1 MISNII
7 CTHPPW
13 SVSPTM
19 ADEYSGTTMLGYSPL
34 AYCGS
39 VLLTVGALAWA
50 AVWAGRPH
58 DSRGKVNT
66 QTEVTEEEEAV
77 TATVDSFDI
86 SPLDECEFV
95 PLLSNE
101 EDKRIAAE
109 IAPKTRYIQLDQENP
124 TAHVNAYLDMVHAG
138 DKDDGTD
145 EDDDSVDGEVLQKA
159 KDYTTDDLSKY
170 INPKDLHALDDP
182 RESPSRRGS
191 VMSRVKKARQ
201 RAIRNAVERDMT
213 AEDRLRE
220 QMAANQ
226 MLARVYT
233 VMRENKGVFGDTSF
247 EDVKS
252 QMDMYKA

>member
-1 MISNII
+1 MQ
-7 CTHPPW
+7 
-13 SVSPTM
+13 
-19 ADEYSGTTMLGYSPL
+19 GYTPL
-34 AYCGS
+34 AYCAD
-39 VLLTVGALAWA
+39 VLLTVGALPWA
-50 AVWAGRPH
+50 AVWPGRPG
-58 DSRGKVNT
+58 DSRGKVDR
-66 QTEVTEEEEAV
+66 QEDVTEGEESV
-77 TATVDSFDI
+77 TENVDSFDI
-86 SPLDECEFV
+86 SPLDQCEFV
-95 PLLSNE
+95 PLLSDE

-109 IAPKTRYIQLDQENP
+109 IAPKTRYIPLDQENP
-124 TAHVNAYLDMVHAG
+124 TAHVNAYLDKVHAG

-145 EDDDSVDGEVLQKA
+145 SDDSVDGEVLQKA
-159 KDYTTDDLSKY
+159 NDYTTDDLSKY
-170 INPKDLHALDDP
+170 VNPKDLHVLDDP

-226 MLARVYT
+226 MLTRVYT
-233 VMRENKGVFGDTSF
+233 IMRENKEVFGDTSF

>member
-1 MISNII
+1 
-7 CTHPPW
+7 
-13 SVSPTM
+13 
-19 ADEYSGTTMLGYSPL
+19 MLGYTPL
-34 AYCGS
+34 AYCGA
-39 VLLTVGALAWA
+39 VLVTLGALAWA
-50 AVWAGRPH
+50 AVWSGRPD
-58 DSRGKVNT
+58 DSRVEVGT
-66 QTEVTEEEEAV
+66 QTEATAVEETV
-77 TATVDSFDI
+77 TATANSFDI

-95 PLLSNE
+95 PLLSDE

-109 IAPKTRYIQLDQENP
+109 IAPKTSYIPLDEENP

-138 DKDDGTD
+138 DEDDGTE
-145 EDDDSVDGEVLQKA
+145 EDDDSVDGGVLQKA

-170 INPKDLHALDDP
+170 INPKDLHILDDP

-233 VMRENKGVFGDTSF
+233 IMRENKGVFGDTSF